1 MNAGTKFRLSCASC
15 GATFF
20 SPDRRARYC
29 PKCVKKKGSATPS
42 RSQSSSTEAGSP
54 AEGRPRKPLLPLLAK
69 SPAKEKAPK
78 RIPKA
83 TELTPEFAERVK
95 QIYEEQYKG
104 KEVIR
109 KDIVSKISDELWLSR
124 KVISKALPSVHQPK
138 VEVPPEVK
146 TKIIETYKGY
156 VERGERPEG
165 GRRRTISKMVD
176 VPFGQVRDIVYE
188 YSLSQY
194 QQSAVPDPT
203 REQKFQ
209 LEKLFWTELDKARY
223 PWEELPEKL
232 SQQSG
237 LFTPWQV
244 LRWMDMLFDEE
255 ERFDTVAD
263 VEPKTKQKILD
274 GYQQYLAAPAPPER
288 GLHHII
294 AEQVGDVTSKQVHKV
309 LQHYRNQRRAEY
321 SPS

>member
-1 MNAGTKFRLSCASC
+1 MNGGTKFRLSCASC

-29 PKCVKKKGSATPS
+29 PKCVKKQGLDASSS
-42 RSQSSSTEAGSP
+42 RPQASSQSGGP
-54 AEGRPRKPLLPLLAK
+54 AEGKPRRPLLPLLPLAPK
-69 SPAKEKAPK
+69 KEKAPK
-78 RIPKA
+78 RIPKS
-83 TELTPEFAERVK
+83 TELTPELTERIK

-104 KEVIR
+104 KDVVR
-109 KDIVSKISDELWLSR
+109 KDMVSKISDELWLSR
-124 KVISKALPSVHQPK
+124 KVVSKALPSVHQPK

-146 TKIIETYKGY
+146 AQIIETYKGY

-165 GRRRTISKMVD
+165 GRRKNISKMVN

-209 LEKLFWTELDKARY
+209 LEKLFWEEVDKARCR
-223 PWEELPEKL
+223 WEELPEIL
-232 SQQSG
+232 SRQSK

-244 LRWMDMLFDEE
+244 SRWMDMLFDEE
-255 ERFDTVAD
+255 ERFDSVAD
-263 VEPKTKQKILD
+263 VEPETKQKILD
-274 GYQQYLAAPAPPER
+274 AYKQYLAAPAPPER

-294 AEQVGDVTSKQVHKV
+294 AVQVGDVTSKQVHKV
-309 LQHYRNQRRAEY
+309 LQHYRNRRRAEY
-321 SPS
+321 SPN